1 MIYVIAG
8 EDIVAS
14 RNKLTELLEG
24 KSNIIRLDGRKA
36 TVAEL
41 DEALLSGSLF
51 SDSKVVVVENFSKL
65 SAQGRS
71 ALGGKPETK
80 VWELVEK
87 FEKDKKTGVILWDE
101 ADLAKKKFTNNVK
114 FFNFSF
120 PKFYYG
126 FLDSFEPG
134 SKKPLELLAEVLKT
148 FEPEQVLYGLVR
160 RVRQLIIIKSNN
172 YSSFSEFKRMQS
184 WQISKLKKQANLWS
198 EDQLKKA
205 FLELAELDEKIKTSN
220 LSMPLASHLDILLLR
235 DLN

>member
-65 SAQGRS
+65 
-71 ALGGKPETK
+71 KPETK

-87 FEKDKKTGVILWDE
+87 FEKDKNTDVILWDE
-101 ADLAKKKFTNNVK
+101 VDLAKKKFTKSVK

-120 PKFYYG
+120 PKFYYV

-148 FEPEQVLYGLVR
+148 FEPEQVLYGLTR
-160 RVRQLIIIKSNN
+160 RIRQLLVIKSNN
-172 YSSFSEFKRMQS
+172 YSDFSEFKRMQS
-184 WQISKLKKQANLWS
+184 WQMSKLKNQANLWA
-198 EDQLKKA
+198 EEQLKNV